1 MMKKIYDLLLKERKS
16 GRIILADSWGVV
28 TDDGRVTEI
37 EAEAMEQLG
46 RRLIGEA
53 RGRRRR
59 EIKAA

>member
-16 GRIILADSWGVV
+16 GRVIQADSWGVV
-28 TDDGRVTEI
+28 IDEGPVSEM

-59 EIKAA
+59 EVKAA